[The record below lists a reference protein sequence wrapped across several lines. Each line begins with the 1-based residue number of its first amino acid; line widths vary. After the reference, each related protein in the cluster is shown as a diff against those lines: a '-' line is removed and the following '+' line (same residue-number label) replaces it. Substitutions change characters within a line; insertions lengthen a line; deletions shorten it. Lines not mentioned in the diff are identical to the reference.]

1 MAAGRPWVPVASHNL
16 HFYMLNLAHLT
27 VKWFRRFT
35 PMFRKGTF
43 FLFLS
48 ISALSLI
55 INNQFALAQHGGGGG
70 GMGGGSG
77 GGSGAG
83 RPGGVSEKDDLRS
96 FHRAIALQATAQQ
109 SALFNTAI
117 QDVENANAQLQ
128 AFRTAAQTVPPAPA
142 ATMHDLIDKVR
153 SSNQSFLGSF
163 SAAQKA
169 GLKDVLKKL
178 AKEDSE
184 LARQAQGF
192 DQGLQSAKPTA
203 EQLASA
209 ASLEKTLAGF
219 QTQQLALATEMSIVV
234 TPAGEE
240 TTFNLPAL
248 PNRLN
253 IAGQSLAIP
262 SSGVVVRTSK
272 ENGHNIFTLTL
283 DADLFDL
290 QQNIT
295 DVLSSGLNRSPNCG
309 ERVEIKQAV
318 LAPAA
323 PASLVTVHLHYE
335 RWICALGGG
344 TASPTEAIA
353 SDGSLEVKLTP
364 SMSRTNSQGSGL
376 GLDSEIVRAD
386 STGSLRNMLRS
397 GDLGDNLRQ
406 QIAATILA
414 VLRQATNP
422 DSVLPASAKE
432 NLSLQKAQFQNAGS
446 DKLSFRLNGEL
457 QFSDEQAKLF
467 ADQLKHRPSFK
478 KTSAQETSA
487 R

>member
-1 MAAGRPWVPVASHNL
+1 M
-16 HFYMLNLAHLT
+16 
-27 VKWFRRFT
+27 FRRGT
-35 PMFRKGTF
+35 SSRTF

-48 ISALSLI
+48 ISVLSI
-55 INNQFALAQHGGGGG
+55 VISDQTALAQHGGGGG

-77 GGSGAG
+77 GGASGG

-117 QDVENANAQLQ
+117 QDVEIANAHLQ
-128 AFRTAAQTVPPAPA
+128 AFRAAAQTVPPAPA
-142 ATMHDLIDKVR
+142 ATMHDLIEKVR
-153 SSNQSFLGSF
+153 SSNQSFLASF
-163 SAAQKA
+163 SSPQKA

-209 ASLEKTLAGF
+209 TSLEKTLTGF
-219 QTQQLALATEMSIVV
+219 QTQQLVLAAEMSIVV

-253 IAGQSLAIP
+253 IAGQSVALP

-283 DADLFDL
+283 DADLYDL
-290 QQNIT
+290 QQNIK
-295 DVLSSGLNRSPNCG
+295 DVLSSALNRSPNCG
-309 ERVEIKQAV
+309 ERVEIKQALFV
-318 LAPAA
+318 PAA

-364 SMSRTNSQGSGL
+364 TISQTMSRTDSQTSGL

-422 DSVLPASAKE
+422 DSVLPSSAKE

-478 KTSAQETSA
+478 ETSA

>member
-1 MAAGRPWVPVASHNL
+1 MILEIR
-16 HFYMLNLAHLT
+16 
-27 VKWFRRFT
+27 

-48 ISALSLI
+48 ISALSLLTGA
-55 INNQFALAQHGGGGG
+55 QTALAQHGGGGG

-83 RPGGVSEKDDLRS
+83 RPSGVSERDDLRN
-96 FHRAIALQATAQQ
+96 FHRAMALQATAQQ

-117 QDVENANAQLQ
+117 QDLESASAQLQ
-128 AFRTAAQTVPPAPA
+128 AFRAAEQKVPPPPAPA
-142 ATMHDLIDKVR
+142 VTMHDLIERVR
-153 SSNQSFLGSF
+153 SSNQSFLASF
-163 SAAQKA
+163 STGQKS
-169 GLKDVLKKL
+169 GLKDILKKL

-184 LARQAQGF
+184 LAKQAQAF
-192 DQGLQSAKPTA
+192 DQSLQAPKPAA
-203 EQLASA
+203 EQLAL
-209 ASLEKTLAGF
+209 ASNLEKALTSF

-234 TPAGEE
+234 TPTGEE

-248 PNRLN
+248 PNRFN
-253 IAGQSLAIP
+253 IAGQSLALP

-272 ENGHNIFTLTL
+272 ENGHNIFSLTL
-283 DADLFDL
+283 DADLYEL

-295 DVLSSGLNRSPNCG
+295 EVLSSALNRSPNCG

-318 LAPAA
+318 FAPAA

-344 TASPTEAIA
+344 AGSSTEAIA

-364 SMSRTNSQGSGL
+364 TMAQTSGL
-376 GLDSEIVRAD
+376 GLDSEIIRAD
-386 STGSLRNMLRS
+386 SSGSLRNMLRS

-406 QIAATILA
+406 QIAATVLA

-422 DSVLPASAKE
+422 ESVLPSSAKE

-478 KTSAQETSA
+478 ETSA

>member
-1 MAAGRPWVPVASHNL
+1 
-16 HFYMLNLAHLT
+16 
-27 VKWFRRFT
+27 
-35 PMFRKGTF
+35 MFPRGTF
-43 FLFLS
+43 NRTFSLFLS
-48 ISALSLI
+48 ISALSLLTGT
-55 INNQFALAQHGGGGG
+55 QSALAQQGGGGG

-83 RPGGVSEKDDLRS
+83 RPSGVSERDDLRN
-96 FHRAIALQATAQQ
+96 FHRAMALQATAQQ

-117 QDVENANAQLQ
+117 QDVESASAQLQ
-128 AFRTAAQTVPPAPA
+128 AFRASAQKVPPAPA
-142 ATMHDLIDKVR
+142 VPMHDLIERVR
-153 SSNQSFLGSF
+153 SSNQSFVASF
-163 SAAQKA
+163 STAQKS
-169 GLKDVLKKL
+169 GLKDILKKL

-184 LARQAQGF
+184 LAKQAQAF
-192 DQGLQSAKPTA
+192 DQGLQSAKP
-203 EQLASA
+203 ASDQVNSA
-209 ASLEKTLAGF
+209 SSLEKALTSF

-248 PNRLN
+248 PNRFN
-253 IAGQSLAIP
+253 IAGQSLALP

-272 ENGHNIFTLTL
+272 ENGHNIFNLTL
-283 DADLFDL
+283 DADLYEL

-295 DVLSSGLNRSPNCG
+295 EVLGAALNRSPNCG

-318 LAPAA
+318 FAPAA

-335 RWICALGGG
+335 RWICALGGVA
-344 TASPTEAIA
+344 ASPTEAIA

-364 SMSRTNSQGSGL
+364 TMAQTSGL
-376 GLDSEIVRAD
+376 GLDSEIIRAD

-406 QIAATILA
+406 QIAATVLA

-422 DSVLPASAKE
+422 DSVLPAPAKE
-432 NLSLQKAQFQNAGS
+432 NLSVQKAQFQNAGS

-478 KTSAQETSA
+478 ETSA

>member
-1 MAAGRPWVPVASHNL
+1 M
-16 HFYMLNLAHLT
+16 
-27 VKWFRRFT
+27 FRR
-35 PMFRKGTF
+35 GTF

-55 INNQFALAQHGGGGG
+55 ISDQTALAQHGGGGG

-77 GGSGAG
+77 GGSSAG

-128 AFRTAAQTVPPAPA
+128 AFRAAAQTVPPAPA
-142 ATMHDLIDKVR
+142 ATMHDLIEKVH
-153 SSNQSFLGSF
+153 SSNQSFLASF
-163 SAAQKA
+163 SSAQKA

-184 LARQAQGF
+184 LARQAQAQALAF

-209 ASLEKTLAGF
+209 TSLEKTLTGF

-295 DVLSSGLNRSPNCG
+295 DVLSSALNRSPNCG
-309 ERVEIKQAV
+309 ERVEFKQAL

-344 TASPTEAIA
+344 AGSSTEAIA

-364 SMSRTNSQGSGL
+364 TMAQTSGL
-376 GLDSEIVRAD
+376 GLDSEIIRAD
-386 STGSLRNMLRS
+386 SSGSLRNMLRS

-406 QIAATILA
+406 QIAATVLA

-422 DSVLPASAKE
+422 ESVLPSSAKE

-478 KTSAQETSA
+478 ETSA

>member
-1 MAAGRPWVPVASHNL
+1 
-16 HFYMLNLAHLT
+16 
-27 VKWFRRFT
+27 
-35 PMFRKGTF
+35 MFPRGTSSRTF

-48 ISALSLI
+48 ISVLSLI
-55 INNQFALAQHGGGGG
+55 ISDQTAVAQHGGGGG

-77 GGSGAG
+77 GGASAG

-96 FHRAIALQATAQQ
+96 FHRAIALQATSQQ

-128 AFRTAAQTVPPAPA
+128 AFRAAAQTVPPAPA
-142 ATMHDLIDKVR
+142 ATMHDLIEKVR
-153 SSNQSFLGSF
+153 SSNQSFLASF

-169 GLKDVLKKL
+169 GLKDILKKL
-178 AKEDSE
+178 VKEDSD

-192 DQGLQSAKPTA
+192 DQGLQGAKPTA
-203 EQLASA
+203 EQLASVT
-209 ASLEKTLAGF
+209 SLEKTLTGF
-219 QTQQLALATEMSIVV
+219 QTQQLVLATEMSIVV

-248 PNRLN
+248 PNRIN
-253 IAGQSLAIP
+253 ISGQSLAIP

-272 ENGHNIFTLTL
+272 ENGHNVFTLTL

-295 DVLSSGLNRSPNCG
+295 DVLSSALNRSPNCG
-309 ERVEIKQAV
+309 ERVELKQAV
-318 LAPAA
+318 FVPAA
-323 PASLVTVHLHYE
+323 PASLVTIHLHYE
-335 RWICALGGG
+335 RWICAPGGG

-364 SMSRTNSQGSGL
+364 TLSQTMSQSSGL

-406 QIAATILA
+406 QIATTILA

>member
-1 MAAGRPWVPVASHNL
+1 
-16 HFYMLNLAHLT
+16 
-27 VKWFRRFT
+27 
-35 PMFRKGTF
+35 MFRKGTSSRTF

-55 INNQFALAQHGGGGG
+55 ISDQTALAQHGGGGG

-77 GGSGAG
+77 GGASAG

-96 FHRAIALQATAQQ
+96 FHRAIALQATSQQ

-117 QDVENANAQLQ
+117 QDVENANVQLQ
-128 AFRTAAQTVPPAPA
+128 AFRAAAQTVPPAPGA
-142 ATMHDLIDKVR
+142 IMHDLIEKVH
-153 SSNQSFLGSF
+153 SSNQSFLASF
-163 SAAQKA
+163 SPAQKA

-209 ASLEKTLAGF
+209 SSLEKTLAGF

-248 PNRLN
+248 PNRIN
-253 IAGQSLAIP
+253 ISGQSLAIP

-295 DVLSSGLNRSPNCG
+295 DVLSSALNRSPNCG
-309 ERVEIKQAV
+309 ERVELKQAL

-344 TASPTEAIA
+344 TAIPTEAIA

-364 SMSRTNSQGSGL
+364 TMSRTNSQSSGL
-376 GLDSEIVRAD
+376 GLDSEILRAD

-414 VLRQATNP
+414 VLRQAANP
-422 DSVLPASAKE
+422 DSVLPVSAKE

>member
-1 MAAGRPWVPVASHNL
+1 
-16 HFYMLNLAHLT
+16 
-27 VKWFRRFT
+27 
-35 PMFRKGTF
+35 MFPRGTSSRTF

-55 INNQFALAQHGGGGG
+55 ISDQTALAQHGGGGG

-77 GGSGAG
+77 GGASAG
-83 RPGGVSEKDDLRS
+83 RPGGVPEKDDLRS

-117 QDVENANAQLQ
+117 QDVENASAQLQ
-128 AFRTAAQTVPPAPA
+128 AFRAAAQTVPPAPA
-142 ATMHDLIDKVR
+142 ATMHDLIEKVH
-153 SSNQSFLGSF
+153 SSNQSFLASF

-184 LARQAQGF
+184 LAKQAQGF

-209 ASLEKTLAGF
+209 TSLEKTLAGF

-253 IAGQSLAIP
+253 IGGQSLAIP

-290 QQNIT
+290 QQNIS
-295 DVLSSGLNRSPNCG
+295 DVLSSALNRSPNCG
-309 ERVEIKQAV
+309 ERVELKQAL
-318 LAPAA
+318 LAPAP

-344 TASPTEAIA
+344 TAIPTEAIA

-364 SMSRTNSQGSGL
+364 TMSRTNSQSSGL

-422 DSVLPASAKE
+422 DSVLPVSAKE

-467 ADQLKHRPSFK
+467 ADQLKRRPSFK

>member
-1 MAAGRPWVPVASHNL
+1 M
-16 HFYMLNLAHLT
+16 
-27 VKWFRRFT
+27 FRRGT
-35 PMFRKGTF
+35 SSRTF

-55 INNQFALAQHGGGGG
+55 ISDQTALAQHGGGGG

-109 SALFNTAI
+109 SVLFNTAI

-128 AFRTAAQTVPPAPA
+128 AFRVAAQTVPPAPA
-142 ATMHDLIDKVR
+142 ATMHDLIEKVR
-153 SSNQSFLGSF
+153 SSNQSFLASF
-163 SAAQKA
+163 SSPQKA

-192 DQGLQSAKPTA
+192 DQGLHSAKPTA

-219 QTQQLALATEMSIVV
+219 QTQQLALATEMSVVV

-253 IAGQSLAIP
+253 IAGQSVAIP
-262 SSGVVVRTSK
+262 SPGVVVRTSK

-295 DVLSSGLNRSPNCG
+295 DVLSSALNRSPNCG
-309 ERVEIKQAV
+309 ERVELKQAL

-335 RWICALGGG
+335 RWICPLGGG

-364 SMSRTNSQGSGL
+364 TMSSQSSGL

-386 STGSLRNMLRS
+386 STGTLRNMLRS

-422 DSVLPASAKE
+422 DSVLPVSAKE

-478 KTSAQETSA
+478 KTSVQESA

>member
-1 MAAGRPWVPVASHNL
+1 MILEIR
-16 HFYMLNLAHLT
+16 
-27 VKWFRRFT
+27 

-48 ISALSLI
+48 ISALSLLTGT
-55 INNQFALAQHGGGGG
+55 QTALAQHGGGGG

-83 RPGGVSEKDDLRS
+83 RPSGVSERDDLRN
-96 FHRAIALQATAQQ
+96 FHRAMALQATAQQ

-117 QDVENANAQLQ
+117 QDLESASAQLQ
-128 AFRTAAQTVPPAPA
+128 AFRAAEQKVPPPPAPA
-142 ATMHDLIDKVR
+142 VTTHDLIERVR
-153 SSNQSFLGSF
+153 SSNQSFLASF
-163 SAAQKA
+163 STGQKS
-169 GLKDVLKKL
+169 GLKDILKKL

-184 LARQAQGF
+184 LAKQAQAF
-192 DQGLQSAKPTA
+192 DQGLQAPKPAA
-203 EQLASA
+203 EQLAL
-209 ASLEKTLAGF
+209 ASNLEKALTSF

-234 TPAGEE
+234 TPTGEE

-248 PNRLN
+248 PNRFN
-253 IAGQSLAIP
+253 IAGQSLALP

-272 ENGHNIFTLTL
+272 ENGHNIFSLTL
-283 DADLFDL
+283 DADLYEL

-295 DVLSSGLNRSPNCG
+295 EVLSSALNRSPNCG

-318 LAPAA
+318 FAPAA

-344 TASPTEAIA
+344 AGSSTEAIA

-364 SMSRTNSQGSGL
+364 TMAQTSGL
-376 GLDSEIVRAD
+376 GLDSEIIRAD
-386 STGSLRNMLRS
+386 SSGSLRNMLRS

-406 QIAATILA
+406 QIAATVLA

-422 DSVLPASAKE
+422 ESVLPSSAKE

-478 KTSAQETSA
+478 ETSA

>member
-1 MAAGRPWVPVASHNL
+1 
-16 HFYMLNLAHLT
+16 
-27 VKWFRRFT
+27 
-35 PMFRKGTF
+35 
-43 FLFLS
+43 
-48 ISALSLI
+48 
-55 INNQFALAQHGGGGG
+55 
-70 GMGGGSG
+70 MGGGSG
-77 GGSGAG
+77 GGASAG

-128 AFRTAAQTVPPAPA
+128 AFRAAAQTVPPAPA
-142 ATMHDLIDKVR
+142 ATMHDLIEKVH
-153 SSNQSFLGSF
+153 SSNQSFLASF
-163 SAAQKA
+163 SSAQKA

-192 DQGLQSAKPTA
+192 DQGLQSAKPAA
-203 EQLASA
+203 EQLAAA

-295 DVLSSGLNRSPNCG
+295 DVLSSALNRSPNCG
-309 ERVEIKQAV
+309 ERVELKQAL
-318 LAPAA
+318 LAPAP

-344 TASPTEAIA
+344 TAIPTEAIA

-364 SMSRTNSQGSGL
+364 TMSRTNSQSSGL

-406 QIAATILA
+406 QIAATFLA

-422 DSVLPASAKE
+422 DSVLPVSAKE

-478 KTSAQETSA
+478 KTSAQETSV

>member
-1 MAAGRPWVPVASHNL
+1 
-16 HFYMLNLAHLT
+16 
-27 VKWFRRFT
+27 
-35 PMFRKGTF
+35 MFRKGTSSRTF

-48 ISALSLI
+48 ISILSLI
-55 INNQFALAQHGGGGG
+55 ISDQAALAQHGGGGG

-77 GGSGAG
+77 GGASTG

-109 SALFNTAI
+109 SALFNAAI

-128 AFRTAAQTVPPAPA
+128 ALRTAAQTVPPAPS
-142 ATMHDLIDKVR
+142 ATMHDLIEKVR
-153 SSNQSFLGSF
+153 SSNQSFLASF

-184 LARQAQGF
+184 LARQAQAIAIAVAF

-209 ASLEKTLAGF
+209 TSLEKTLTSF
-219 QTQQLALATEMSIVV
+219 QTQQLVLATEMSIVV

-248 PNRLN
+248 PNRIN
-253 IAGQSLAIP
+253 ISGQSLAIP

-272 ENGHNIFTLTL
+272 ENGHNVFTLTL

-295 DVLSSGLNRSPNCG
+295 DVLSSALNRSPNCG
-309 ERVEIKQAV
+309 ERVELKQAV
-318 LAPAA
+318 FVPAA
-323 PASLVTVHLHYE
+323 PASLVTIHLHYE
-335 RWICALGGG
+335 RWICAPGGG

-364 SMSRTNSQGSGL
+364 TLSQTMSQSSGL

-406 QIAATILA
+406 QIATTILA

>member
-1 MAAGRPWVPVASHNL
+1 
-16 HFYMLNLAHLT
+16 
-27 VKWFRRFT
+27 
-35 PMFRKGTF
+35 MFRKGTSSRTF

-55 INNQFALAQHGGGGG
+55 ISDQTALAQHGGGGG

-77 GGSGAG
+77 GGASAG

-96 FHRAIALQATAQQ
+96 FHRAIALQATSQQ

-117 QDVENANAQLQ
+117 QDVENANVQLQ
-128 AFRTAAQTVPPAPA
+128 AFRAAAQTVPPAPGA
-142 ATMHDLIDKVR
+142 IMHDLIEKVH
-153 SSNQSFLGSF
+153 SSNQSFLASF

-209 ASLEKTLAGF
+209 SSLEKTLAGF

-248 PNRLN
+248 PNRIN
-253 IAGQSLAIP
+253 ISGQSLAIP

-295 DVLSSGLNRSPNCG
+295 DVLSSALNRSPNCG
-309 ERVEIKQAV
+309 ERVELKQAL

-344 TASPTEAIA
+344 TAIPTEAIA

-364 SMSRTNSQGSGL
+364 TMSRTNSQSSGL

-414 VLRQATNP
+414 VLRQAANP
-422 DSVLPASAKE
+422 DSVLPVSAKE

>member
-1 MAAGRPWVPVASHNL
+1 M
-16 HFYMLNLAHLT
+16 
-27 VKWFRRFT
+27 FRR
-35 PMFRKGTF
+35 GTSSRNF
-43 FLFLS
+43 LLFLS

-77 GGSGAG
+77 GGSSAG
-83 RPGGVSEKDDLRS
+83 RPSGVSEKDDLRS

-128 AFRTAAQTVPPAPA
+128 AFRTATQAVPPAPA
-142 ATMHDLIDKVR
+142 ATMHDLIEKAR
-153 SSNQSFLGSF
+153 SSNQSFLASF
-163 SAAQKA
+163 SSPQKA
-169 GLKDVLKKL
+169 GLKDILKKL

-184 LARQAQGF
+184 LARQAQAQALAF
-192 DQGLQSAKPTA
+192 DQGLQSANPTA
-203 EQLASA
+203 EHLASA
-209 ASLEKTLAGF
+209 TSLEKTLTGF

-253 IAGQSLAIP
+253 ISGRSLAIP

-290 QQNIT
+290 QQNIP
-295 DVLSSGLNRSPNCG
+295 DVLSSALNRCPNCG
-309 ERVEIKQAV
+309 ERVELKQAL

-344 TASPTEAIA
+344 TAIPTEAIA

-364 SMSRTNSQGSGL
+364 TMSRTNSQSSGL

-386 STGSLRNMLRS
+386 STGTLRNMLRS

-422 DSVLPASAKE
+422 ESVLPSSATE
-432 NLSLQKAQFQNAGS
+432 NLSLQKAHFQNAGS
-446 DKLSFRLNGEL
+446 DKLSFRLNGEV

-478 KTSAQETSA
+478 
-487 R
+487 

>member
-1 MAAGRPWVPVASHNL
+1 
-16 HFYMLNLAHLT
+16 
-27 VKWFRRFT
+27 
-35 PMFRKGTF
+35 MFRKGTSSRNF
-43 FLFLS
+43 LLFLS

-77 GGSGAG
+77 GGSSAG
-83 RPGGVSEKDDLRS
+83 RPSGVSEKDDLRS
-96 FHRAIALQATAQQ
+96 FHRAMALQATAQQ

-142 ATMHDLIDKVR
+142 VTMHDLIERVR
-153 SSNQSFLGSF
+153 SSNQSFLASF
-163 SAAQKA
+163 STGQKS
-169 GLKDVLKKL
+169 GLKDILKKL

-184 LARQAQGF
+184 LAKQAQAF
-192 DQGLQSAKPTA
+192 DQGLQAPKPAA
-203 EQLASA
+203 EQLAL
-209 ASLEKTLAGF
+209 ASNLEKALTSF

-234 TPAGEE
+234 TPTGEE

-248 PNRLN
+248 PNRFN
-253 IAGQSLAIP
+253 IAGQSLALP

-272 ENGHNIFTLTL
+272 ENGHNIFSLTL
-283 DADLFDL
+283 DADLYEL

-295 DVLSSGLNRSPNCG
+295 EVLSSALNRSPNCG
-309 ERVEIKQAV
+309 ERVKIKQAV
-318 LAPAA
+318 FAPAA

-344 TASPTEAIA
+344 AGSSTEAIA

-364 SMSRTNSQGSGL
+364 TMSRTNSQSSGL

-406 QIAATILA
+406 QIAATFLA